1 MKEEDLCPVTKK
13 FCPLHDIGSNKRHW
27 CDNQGDPE
35 EGDPTQFPDI
45 STIYDMI
52 NSWKG
57 PFAMYLM

>member
-35 EGDPTQFPDI
+35 EYEICPIPKKAAEALSLLQ
-45 STIYDMI
+45 
-52 NSWKG
+52 NREV
-57 PFAMYLM
+57 